1 MGSKMYTGLLFLSI
15 FEPPLLSFLP
25 WYASEFSRASFF
37 PTLSLLRLCFLVKL
51 LQLLVTFIAQILVL
65 AYQYAHATASNDGF
79 VVLIYLNVCL
89 SFLTFVLKIVEGAVK
104 RGVLAGSALSEESE
118 GAYAEATAAI
128 RLDLESGNESNDD
141 GGARGGTATDD
152 TSHGLELANIYPA
165 PAPTTEAANPMHRRV
180 SVANVEGARES
191 DSFLRL
197 QSQVEEMRGRITA
210 MEEHMHENNN
220 EQATDE
226 QDSLQATTLHSA
238 QNIANIRC

>member
-1 MGSKMYTGLLFLSI
+1 M
-15 FEPPLLSFLP
+15 
-25 WYASEFSRASFF
+25 A
-37 PTLSLLRLCFLVKL
+37 LV
-51 LQLLVTFIAQILVL
+51 
-65 AYQYAHATASNDGF
+65 
-79 VVLIYLNVCL
+79 YLNVCL

-104 RGVLAGSALSEESE
+104 RGVLAGSALSEESD
-118 GAYAEATAAI
+118 GAYAEAAAAI
-128 RLDLESGNESNDD
+128 RADLESGNESNDD

-152 TSHGLELANIYPA
+152 TSHGLDLVNIYPA
-165 PAPTTEAANPMHRRV
+165 QASTTEAANPMHRRV

-226 QDSLQATTLHSA
+226 QDSLQATTLYSA
-238 QNIANIRC
+238 